1 MKNCP
6 YCSEEIQD
14 EAIKCRHCDS
24 FLTEAEE
31 KPEPEAKEIPE
42 PEKSLAQEFKQY
54 MKEDFKEDL
63 FHRPVTND
71 TKYNTFK
78 KSLAEMPTWQ
88 KILIWFCIIMTL
100 FALLL
105 ELLGY

>member
-31 KPEPEAKEIPE
+31 KPEPEQTIDTKFI
-42 PEKSLAQEFKQY
+42 
-54 MKEDFKEDL
+54 
-63 FHRPVTND
+63 VND
-71 TKYNTFK
+71 TKYNIFK
-78 KSLAEMPTWQ
+78 KTFAAQPTWQ

>member
-24 FLTEAEE
+24 SLT
-31 KPEPEAKEIPE
+31 EAKEIPE
-42 PEKSLAQEFKQY
+42 PEKSLKQEFKQY
-54 MKEDFKEDL
+54 MKEDFKKDL

-71 TKYNTFK
+71 TKYNIFK
-78 KSLAEMPTWQ
+78 KTFAAQPTWQ

-105 ELLGY
+105 TLLGY